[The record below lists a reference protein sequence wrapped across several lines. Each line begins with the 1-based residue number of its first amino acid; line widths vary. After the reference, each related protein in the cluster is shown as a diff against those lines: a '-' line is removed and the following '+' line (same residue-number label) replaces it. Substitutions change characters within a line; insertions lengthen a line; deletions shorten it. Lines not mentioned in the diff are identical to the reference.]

1 MSGKS
6 GSSKRSR
13 QDTNT
18 DVDSLLKDIEK
29 YRNTSL
35 EQEKTIED
43 LRETLK
49 HTKQDL
55 NKSQIDNEKFKECI
69 RELINTQ
76 KTFAEVLGNIQKM
89 LQVIL
94 TNQNKN
100 KHTLESIKNISLK
113 QAKKVKTQLQ

>member
-6 GSSKRSR
+6 GGPSKRSR

-76 KTFAEVLGNIQKM
+76 KTFVEVLGNTENVTSYSDKS
-89 LQVIL
+89 
-94 TNQNKN
+94 
-100 KHTLESIKNISLK
+100 E
-113 QAKKVKTQLQ
+113 